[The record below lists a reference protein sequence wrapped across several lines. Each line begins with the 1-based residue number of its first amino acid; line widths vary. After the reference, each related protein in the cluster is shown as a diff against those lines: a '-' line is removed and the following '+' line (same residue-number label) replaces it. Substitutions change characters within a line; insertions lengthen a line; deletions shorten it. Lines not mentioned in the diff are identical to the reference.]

1 MTLHLAPGTILT
13 ALPTSETV
21 APWLVLG
28 AHVSRGRSFDLYEVS
43 GEGLQGGW
51 LAKIPWLP
59 EELPAELR
67 ERRFG
72 LLPTQAE
79 LGALGLSQVATGG
92 GLFRVSG
99 AAAPAIVEARVEG
112 ETLADRVRRTGPLSL
127 VEALELGRG
136 LCALLIS
143 LHGRDWVARCLS
155 PEHIVLR
162 DNDLSSPVFVGLGN
176 GAKRQSRVEIAKR
189 SVDPRYTSPEAIGEV
204 SGIYLVPRTDIYSLG
219 CILAFAVSGEHPTGR
234 PEAPWSDAAFA
245 RFAPLPDGF
254 RLLVAHLTQT
264 LHKHRSATVEK
275 VLTWMSEESL
285 PTMATPG
292 FGALSLLRPLDAEKE
307 PEAVPAAAAAH
318 LSVLSPGPL
327 VVRPREA
334 EVAPTL
340 SPPTV
345 SAAKPAEAPAEAAAP
360 AAERR
365 WWSLLGWLLLALALA
380 SLVARALRS

>member
-13 ALPTSETV
+13 ALPTSEAV

-28 AHVSRGRSFDLYEVS
+28 AHVSRGRSFDLYEAS
-43 GEGLQGGW
+43 GEGLQGSW

-59 EELPAELR
+59 EELPADLR

-99 AAAPAIVEARVEG
+99 AAAPAILEARVEG
-112 ETLADRVRRTGPLSL
+112 ETLADRVRRTGPLPL
-127 VEALELGRG
+127 AEALALGRG
-136 LCALLIS
+136 LCALLS
-143 LHGRDWVARCLS
+143 ALHEREWVARCLS

-162 DNDLSSPVFVGLGN
+162 DGALSNPVFVGLGN

-204 SGIYLVPRTDIYSLG
+204 SGIYLVPRTDIFSLG
-219 CILAFAVSGEHPTGR
+219 CLLAFAVSGEHPTGR

-254 RLLVAHLTQT
+254 RLLIAHLTQP
-264 LHKHRSATVEK
+264 LHKHRSASVDK

-307 PEAVPAAAAAH
+307 PEPVPAPAH

-327 VVRPREA
+327 VVRPRET
-334 EVAPTL
+334 EMAPV
-340 SPPTV
+340 PRAPAV
-345 SAAKPAEAPAEAAAP
+345 SEAAPAEAPAEEAKP

>member
-79 LGALGLSQVATGG
+79 LGAQGLSQVATGG

-99 AAAPAIVEARVEG
+99 AAAPAILEARVEG
-112 ETLADRVRRTGPLSL
+112 ETLADRIRRTGPLSL
-127 VEALELGRG
+127 AEALALGRG
-136 LCALLIS
+136 LCALLS
-143 LHGRDWVARCLS
+143 ALHAREWVARCLS

-162 DNDLSSPVFVGLGN
+162 DGELSNPVFVGLGN

-204 SGIYLVPRTDIYSLG
+204 SGIYLVPRTDIFSLG
-219 CILAFAVSGEHPTGR
+219 CVLAFAVSGEHPTGR

-275 VLTWMSEESL
+275 VSTWMSEESL
-285 PTMATPG
+285 PSMATPG

-307 PEAVPAAAAAH
+307 PEPVLAPAH

-334 EVAPTL
+334 EAAPAHR
-340 SPPTV
+340 PPTV
-345 SAAKPAEAPAEAAAP
+345 GEASPAKAPAEAAKP

-365 WWSLLGWLLLALALA
+365 WWSLLGWLLFALAVA

>member
-1 MTLHLAPGTILT
+1 
-13 ALPTSETV
+13 
-21 APWLVLG
+21 
-28 AHVSRGRSFDLYEVS
+28 
-43 GEGLQGGW
+43 
-51 LAKIPWLP
+51 
-59 EELPAELR
+59 
-67 ERRFG
+67 
-72 LLPTQAE
+72 
-79 LGALGLSQVATGG
+79 
-92 GLFRVSG
+92 
-99 AAAPAIVEARVEG
+99 
-112 ETLADRVRRTGPLSL
+112 
-127 VEALELGRG
+127 
-136 LCALLIS
+136 
-143 LHGRDWVARCLS
+143 
-155 PEHIVLR
+155 
-162 DNDLSSPVFVGLGN
+162 
-176 GAKRQSRVEIAKR
+176 
-189 SVDPRYTSPEAIGEV
+189 VDPRYTSPEAIGEV

-264 LHKHRSATVEK
+264 LHKHRSASVDK

-307 PEAVPAAAAAH
+307 PEPVPAPAH

-334 EVAPTL
+334 EPAPV
-340 SPPTV
+340 PRAPAV
-345 SAAKPAEAPAEAAAP
+345 NEAKPAEAPAEAAEP

>member
-112 ETLADRVRRTGPLSL
+112 ETLAERVRRAGPLTL
-127 VEALELGRG
+127 AEALTLGRG
-136 LCALLIS
+136 LCALLS
-143 LHGRDWVARCLS
+143 ALHERDWVARCLS

-264 LHKHRSATVEK
+264 LHKHRSASVDK

-307 PEAVPAAAAAH
+307 PEPVPAPAH

-334 EVAPTL
+334 EMAPV
-340 SPPTV
+340 PR
-345 SAAKPAEAPAEAAAP
+345 AAAVNEDKPAEAPAEAAAP

-365 WWSLLGWLLLALALA
+365 WWSLLGWLLMALALA
-380 SLVARALRS
+380 SLVARALRG

>member
-112 ETLADRVRRTGPLSL
+112 ETLAERVRRAGPLTL
-127 VEALELGRG
+127 AEALTLGRG
-136 LCALLIS
+136 LCALLS
-143 LHGRDWVARCLS
+143 ALHERDWVARCLS

-264 LHKHRSATVEK
+264 LHKHRSASVEK

-307 PEAVPAAAAAH
+307 PEPVPAPAH

-334 EVAPTL
+334 EMAPVPRAAAVNVAT
-340 SPPTV
+340 
-345 SAAKPAEAPAEAAAP
+345 PAEAPAEPAEP
-360 AAERR
+360 AAVRR
-365 WWSLLGWLLLALALA
+365 WWSLLGWLLMALALA
-380 SLVARALRS
+380 SLVARALRG

>member
-112 ETLADRVRRTGPLSL
+112 ETLAERVRRAGPLTL
-127 VEALELGRG
+127 AEALTLGRG
-136 LCALLIS
+136 LCALLS
-143 LHGRDWVARCLS
+143 ALHERDWVARCLS

-176 GAKRQSRVEIAKR
+176 GAKRHSRVEIAKR

-264 LHKHRSATVEK
+264 LHKHRSASVDK

-307 PEAVPAAAAAH
+307 PEPVPAPAH

-334 EVAPTL
+334 EMAPV
-340 SPPTV
+340 PR
-345 SAAKPAEAPAEAAAP
+345 AAAVNEDKPAEAPAEAAAP

-365 WWSLLGWLLLALALA
+365 WWSLLGWLLMALALA
-380 SLVARALRS
+380 SLVARALRG

>member
-112 ETLADRVRRTGPLSL
+112 ETLAERVRRAGPLTL
-127 VEALELGRG
+127 AEALTLGRG
-136 LCALLIS
+136 LCALLS
-143 LHGRDWVARCLS
+143 ALHERDWVARCLS

-264 LHKHRSATVEK
+264 LHKHRSASVDK

-307 PEAVPAAAAAH
+307 PEPVPAPAH

-334 EVAPTL
+334 EMAPV
-340 SPPTV
+340 PR
-345 SAAKPAEAPAEAAAP
+345 AAAVNEDKPAEAPAEAAAP

-365 WWSLLGWLLLALALA
+365 WWSLLGWLLMALALA

>member
-13 ALPTSETV
+13 ALPGSDAV
-21 APWLVLG
+21 APWLTLG
-28 AHVSRGRSFDLYEVS
+28 QHVSRGRSFDLYEVS

-92 GLFRVSG
+92 GLFRVTG
-99 AAAPAIVEARVEG
+99 AAAPAIVEARVVG
-112 ETLADRVRRTGPLSL
+112 ETLADRVRRTGPLTL
-127 VEALELGRG
+127 VEALALGRG
-136 LCALLIS
+136 LCALLMS
-143 LHGRDWVARCLS
+143 LHERDWVARCLS
-155 PEHIVLR
+155 PEQIVLR
-162 DNDLSSPVFVGLGN
+162 DNDLSSPVVGGLGN

-234 PEAPWSDAAFA
+234 HEAPWSDAAFA

-254 RLLVAHLTQT
+254 RLLVA
-264 LHKHRSATVEK
+264 
-275 VLTWMSEESL
+275 
-285 PTMATPG
+285 
-292 FGALSLLRPLDAEKE
+292 EKE
-307 PEAVPAAAAAH
+307 PEAVPEPAAAH

-334 EVAPTL
+334 EVAPAL

-345 SAAKPAEAPAEAAAP
+345 SAADPAEAPT
-360 AAERR
+360 ERR
-365 WWSLLGWLLLALALA
+365 WWSLIGWLLMALALA